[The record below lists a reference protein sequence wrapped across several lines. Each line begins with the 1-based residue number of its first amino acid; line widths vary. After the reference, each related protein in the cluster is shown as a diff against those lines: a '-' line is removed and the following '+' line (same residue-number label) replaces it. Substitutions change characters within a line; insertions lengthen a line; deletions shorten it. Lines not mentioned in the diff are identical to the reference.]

1 MSPRSPRIKVTRL
14 AVAAVCLALAAV
26 VAASGTARAVTV
38 TVHGYPNPTAY
49 AEAVKLSHLNT
60 VGICAGYA
68 RSKFPDNEPSDVSS
82 GHTLDGKSLSLRY
95 YVIELDS
102 SGTHIPA
109 GKSESYMTGI
119 LHNEYTGTTITLKHG
134 PDTTAIQADHVV
146 ALGDAWQTGAC
157 HWSSS
162 KRESF
167 AIDVAEL
174 RAVDTRD
181 NEVKSDKDAAQWL
194 PPANRTWYVETQI
207 NIKAKYG
214 LGVTAVER
222 SAMIRVLKTGK

>member
-1 MSPRSPRIKVTRL
+1 MKVKRL
-14 AVAAVCLALAAV
+14 AFAAVSLALAAA
-26 VAASGTARAVTV
+26 VAASGTAHAATV

-49 AEAVKLSHLNT
+49 NEAVKLSHLKT
-60 VGICAGYA
+60 VGTCAGYA

-102 SGTHIPA
+102 TGAHIPA
-109 GKSESYMTGI
+109 GKSQSYMTGT
-119 LHNEYTGTTITLKHG
+119 LHNEYTGKTITLMHG
-134 PDTTAIQADHVV
+134 PDTTAIQVDHVV
-146 ALGDAWQTGAC
+146 ALGDAWKTGAC
-157 HWSSS
+157 HWASGTR
-162 KRESF
+162 KSF

-174 RAVDTRD
+174 RAVDTHD

-214 LGVTAVER
+214 LGVTAAER
-222 SAMIRVLKTGK
+222 TAMIRVLKTGK

>member
-1 MSPRSPRIKVTRL
+1 MKVKWL
-14 AVAAVCLALAAV
+14 AGAAVPFAIAAAVAAP
-26 VAASGTARAVTV
+26 GTARAAAV
-38 TVHGYPNPTAY
+38 TVHGYPNQTAY
-49 AEAVKLSHLNT
+49 NEAVKLSHLKT
-60 VGICAGYA
+60 IGTSCAGYL
-68 RSKFPDNEPSDVSS
+68 RSKFPDNEPSSVSS

-102 SGTHIPA
+102 TGAHIPA
-109 GKSESYMTGI
+109 GKSQSYMTGT
-119 LHNEYTGTTITLKHG
+119 LHNKYTATNITLMHG
-134 PDTTAIQADHVV
+134 PDTTAIQVDHIV
-146 ALGDAWQTGAC
+146 ALGDAWKTGAC
-157 HWSSS
+157 HWSSATR
-162 KRESF
+162 KSF

-214 LGVTAVER
+214 LGVTAAER
-222 SAMIRVLKTGK
+222 SAMTRVLKTGR

>member
-1 MSPRSPRIKVTRL
+1 MKVKRL
-14 AVAAVCLALAAV
+14 AAAVVPLALAAV
-26 VAASGTARAVTV
+26 FAAAGTAHAA
-38 TVHGYPNPTAY
+38 TVHGYPTVAAY
-49 AEAVKLSHLNT
+49 DAAVKLSHLKT
-60 VGICAGYA
+60 AGTCGGYA
-68 RSKFPDNEPSDVSS
+68 RSQFPDNEPSDVSS

-102 SGTHIPA
+102 SGAQIPA
-109 GKSESYMTGI
+109 GKSESYMTGT
-119 LHNEYTGTTITLKHG
+119 LHNKYTGTTITLKHG
-134 PDTTAIQADHVV
+134 PDTTAIQVDHIV
-146 ALGDAWQTGAC
+146 ALGDAWQVGAC

-162 KRESF
+162 KRKAF

-194 PPANRTWYVETQI
+194 PPANRAWYVETQV

-214 LGVTAVER
+214 LGVTAAER
-222 SAMIRVLKTGK
+222 SAMTRVLKTGK